1 MINLPTILKV
11 AAPIVGAIITD
22 TVTSDISPKKQENIY
37 AEMVPQAINTVL
49 TALADSNDQHQ
60 QSQIERPPIIVENPV
75 NISPYEIAKNKT
87 YRYSF

>member
-22 TVTSDISPKKQENIY
+22 TVTSNISPKKQENVY

-49 TALADSNDQHQ
+49 TALADSNNQYQ
-60 QSQIERPPIIVENPV
+60 QPQIERPC
-75 NISPYEIAKNKT
+75 ISSRHPHHQ
-87 YRYSF
+87 S

>member
-22 TVTSDISPKKQENIY
+22 TVTSNISQKKQENVY

-49 TALADSNDQHQ
+49 TALADSNDQYQ

-75 NISPYEIAKNKT
+75 STSPYEIAKNKT
-87 YRYSF
+87 YRYNF